1 MGASCGVITCQTKK
15 NSKYQR
21 PPMVRRPTQFD
32 LSASDAE
39 GDEVD
44 PRLTVCPP
52 NEQARIGVPFQ
63 LDELIK
69 SLPPT

>member
-1 MGASCGVITCQTKK
+1 
-15 NSKYQR
+15 
-21 PPMVRRPTQFD
+21 MVRRPTQFD